1 MRQKLEA
8 ILKTAVPQ
16 GERKVILWKPMSEAE
31 ERQIHDLMTR
41 SRIQILMGFP
51 FFGILALHLEMVI
64 DYTIDTAATDGVK
77 FYYNPYFIK
86 GLSESERNWIIVHEV
101 MHPALKHIWRKGDRN
116 HKKWNY
122 ACDYAI
128 HSIVHQFIECSTSGM
143 RDKLKMPKGC
153 LYSKEY
159 DDKAAEEIYDLLPEN
174 YDQGSGNESGN
185 EGCTPLD
192 DHSKWNESETQ
203 RDGQTK
209 GVDWEGR
216 IVSAAKAAES
226 KSSGNMPGFLKRLLN
241 KLTKPQKDWKQL
253 LAEFVEVVND
263 DYSWAP
269 PDKRFSDFDFFMP
282 DLTDQTEFVKDIIFY
297 IDTSGS
303 IGDKEL
309 AAAFSEIVGAIE
321 QFKGKL
327 QGKVGFFDHAAYP
340 LTDFDDVD
348 SVLRIR
354 PEGGGGTCFHAPFN
368 YIKENVD
375 EDKVAG
381 IIILT
386 DGYCSW
392 PDEKIA
398 NGKPVLWLINNEQ
411 VTPPWGLHTTIKI

>member
-1 MRQKLEA
+1 MRNVLA
-8 ILKTAVPQ
+8 IAVPQ
-16 GERKVILWKPMSEAE
+16 DDLDRKVIMYKPMSPGE
-31 ERQIHDLMTR
+31 ESQIHDMMTR

-51 FFGILALHLEMVI
+51 FFGILALHLEMIV
-64 DYTIDTAATDGVK
+64 DYSIGTAATDGVK

-86 GLSESERNWIIVHEV
+86 GLSEAERNWIIVHEV

-128 HSIVHQFIECSTSGM
+128 HSIMYQFIESASYGM
-143 RDKLKMPKGC
+143 KEKLKMPKGC
-153 LYSKEY
+153 LYNKEY

-174 YDQGSGNESGN
+174 YDRGQGGENDD
-185 EGCTPLD
+185 CTPLD
-192 DHSKWNESETQ
+192 DHSKWGEGETQ
-203 RDGQTK
+203 RDGQSK
-209 GVDWEGR
+209 SVDWEGR
-216 IVSAAKAAES
+216 VVSAAKAAES
-226 KSSGNMPGFLKRLLN
+226 KSAGNMPGFLKRLLN
-241 KLTKPQKDWKQL
+241 KLTKPQKDWRQL
-253 LAEFVEVVND
+253 LAEFVETVND

-282 DLTDQTEFVKDIIFY
+282 DLTDQTEFVKNIIFY

-309 AAAFSEIVGAIE
+309 TVAFSEIVGAIE

-327 QGKVGFFDHAAYP
+327 QGKLGFFDHEAYP
-340 LTDFDDVD
+340 LYDFEDVE
-348 SVLRIR
+348 SVLSIR

-368 YIKENVD
+368 YIAENVD
-375 EDKVAG
+375 SEEIAG

-392 PDEKIA
+392 PDESIA
-398 NGKPVLWLINNEQ
+398 KDKPVLWLINNEQ
-411 VTPPWGLHTTIKI
+411 VTPPWGLHTTIKV